1 MFRYASLVALQIA
14 ALAIGPVVSASASA
28 STYDRRPTDL
38 PRSSDIR
45 EGRFLLAPQAF
56 ILFCRDNPD
65 ECGAESTQA
74 ARLNAAALEE
84 LQTVNSA
91 VNRTVMPVSLRG
103 PDVWTLNRHK
113 GHCAIFAVQK
123 RHDLIAAG
131 WPAATLSLA
140 MVYTGSGENHLVL
153 VARTDRGAFVLD
165 NLRDRILPWDATGY
179 QFAKIQSIENP
190 NFWVS
195 ISGSRPV
202 TATLTARSAAKI

>member
-1 MFRYASLVALQIA
+1 MLRYASLIALQIA
-14 ALAIGPVVSASASA
+14 ALAVAPAASA
-28 STYDRRPTDL
+28 STYDRRLSDL

-56 ILFCRDNPD
+56 VLFCKDNPD

-74 ARLNAAALEE
+74 ARLSATALDE
-84 LQTVNSA
+84 LQTVNTA
-91 VNRTVMPVSLRG
+91 VNRAVMPVSLHG
-103 PDVWTLNRHK
+103 PDVWELNRHK

-131 WPAATLSLA
+131 WAAAALSLA

-165 NLRDRILPWDATGY
+165 NLRNRILPWDSTGY

-195 ISGSRPV
+195 VSGSSPI
-202 TATLTARSAAKI
+202 TATLTARSATKI